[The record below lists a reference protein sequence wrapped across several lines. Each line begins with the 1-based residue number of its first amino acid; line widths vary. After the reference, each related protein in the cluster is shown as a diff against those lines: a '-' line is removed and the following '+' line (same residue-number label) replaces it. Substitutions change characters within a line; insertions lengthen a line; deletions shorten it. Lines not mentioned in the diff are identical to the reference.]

1 MPEGQGPELLRAEGL
16 SYRIGKAEIL
26 RGVSLRVEPGELV
39 GLIGPNG
46 AGKTTLLRLLL
57 GVLEPSSG
65 EVFLKGRPLACLK
78 PRERA
83 HLTAY
88 LGQESSSAFPFP
100 VLDVVLMG
108 RYPRIGRLAREGEA
122 DLEKARRAL
131 SYVGLA
137 GLEDRF
143 FHELSGGER
152 QLALFA
158 RVLAQETELLLL
170 DEPTA
175 NLDIRH
181 QDLFF
186 SMALELAREGKAV
199 VACVH
204 NLNVASQ
211 YCSRLVLLSWGV
223 VAADGK
229 PEQVLRPE
237 VLDPVFQARTTITAS
252 AATGSLMVGVVPRRW
267 PGQGPRVHLIGGAG
281 GAVNLTRELDRL
293 GYRISGGIAHE
304 FDADQVLWRSLGVPS
319 TVVGAFSRIGSE
331 DVERAAPL
339 LAEAELTILC
349 SFPVGAA
356 NAENLRL
363 ALRAA
368 RLVIVAPGPGDPPR
382 SFFSEEGRRLFHE
395 LAGRARILS
404 YAELLRDLEAGR
416 IPAPP

>member
-1 MPEGQGPELLRAEGL
+1 MPEERRAELLRAEGL
-16 SYRIGKAEIL
+16 DYRIGRAEIL
-26 RGVSLRVEPGELV
+26 RGVSLRVQPGELL

-57 GVLEPSSG
+57 GVLVPSAG
-65 EVFLKGRPLACLK
+65 AVYLKGRPLPRLK

-83 HLTAY
+83 RIAAY

-108 RYPRIGRLAREGEA
+108 RYPHLGRLAREGQA

-131 SYVGLA
+131 AYVGLA
-137 GLEDRF
+137 GLEGRF

-211 YCSRLVLLSWGV
+211 YCSRLVLLSRGE

-229 PEQVLRPE
+229 PEEVLRPE
-237 VLDPVFQARTTITAS
+237 VLDPVFATRTVITAN
-252 AATGSLMVGVVPRRW
+252 AATGSLMVGVVPRRL
-267 PGQGPRVHLIGGAG
+267 PGEGPRVHLIGGAG
-281 GAVNLTRELDRL
+281 SAVNLTRELERL

-319 TVVGAFSRIGSE
+319 AVVGAFSRISGE
-331 DVERAAPL
+331 DVERAGSMVE
-339 LAEAELTILC
+339 EAELTILC
-349 SFPVGAA
+349 SFPIGVG

-363 ALRAA
+363 ASRAA
-368 RLVIVAPGPGDPPR
+368 RLVIVEPEPGDPPR
-382 SFFSEEGRRLFHE
+382 SFFSEEGRRLFRE
-395 LAGRARILS
+395 LVPRAR
-404 YAELLRDLEAGR
+404 AMRQGELLRELEARR
-416 IPAPP
+416 IPAGP

>member
-1 MPEGQGPELLRAEGL
+1 MPAERRAELLRAEGL
-16 SYRIGKAEIL
+16 AYRIGKAEIL
-26 RGVSLRVEPGELV
+26 RGVSLRVQPGELV

-57 GVLEPSSG
+57 GVLAPSSG
-65 EVFLKGRPLACLK
+65 EVFLKGRPLAALK

-83 HLTAY
+83 HLAAY

-108 RYPRIGRLAREGEA
+108 RYPHLRRLAREAQA

-137 GLEDRF
+137 ALEGRF

-186 SMALELAREGKAV
+186 SMALELSREGKAV
-199 VACVH
+199 LACVH

-211 YCSRLVLLSWGV
+211 YCSRLVLLSRGS

-229 PEQVLRPE
+229 PEEVLRPE
-237 VLDPVFQARTTITAS
+237 VLDPVFEARTSISAN

-267 PGQGPRVHLIGGAG
+267 PGVGPRVHLIGGAG

-304 FDADQVLWRSLGVPS
+304 FDADQVLWQSLGVPS
-319 TVVGAFSRIGSE
+319 AVVGAFSRIGSE
-331 DVERAAPL
+331 DVEQAAPL
-339 LAEAELTILC
+339 VAEAELTILC
-349 SFPVGAA
+349 SFPVGAG

-363 ALRAA
+363 ASRAA
-368 RLVIVAPGPGDPPR
+368 RLVIVEPEPGDRPR
-382 SFFSEEGRRLFHE
+382 SFFSEEARRLFQE
-395 LAGRARILS
+395 LTPRARRLS
-404 YAELLRDLEAGR
+404 HAELLRELEAQR
-416 IPAPP
+416 NPAPP

>member
-1 MPEGQGPELLRAEGL
+1 MPEERRAELLRAESL
-16 SYRIGKAEIL
+16 AYRIGRAEIL
-26 RGVSLRVEPGELV
+26 RGVSLRVQPGELL

-57 GVLEPSSG
+57 GVLAPSAG
-65 EVFLKGRPLACLK
+65 AVYLKGRPLARLK

-83 HLTAY
+83 RVAAY

-108 RYPRIGRLAREGEA
+108 RYPHVGRLAREGQA

-131 SYVGLA
+131 AYVGLA
-137 GLEDRF
+137 GLEGRF

-211 YCSRLVLLSWGV
+211 YCSRLVLLSRGA

-229 PEQVLRPE
+229 PEEVLRPE
-237 VLDPVFQARTTITAS
+237 VLDPVFTTRTVITAN
-252 AATGSLMVGVVPRRW
+252 AATGSLMVGVVPRRL
-267 PGQGPRVHLIGGAG
+267 PGEGPRVHLIGGAG
-281 GAVNLTRELDRL
+281 SAVNLTRELERL

-319 TVVGAFSRIGSE
+319 AVVGAFSRITGE
-331 DVERAAPL
+331 DLEQAASLVE
-339 LAEAELTILC
+339 EAELTILC
-349 SFPVGAA
+349 SFPIGVG

-363 ALRAA
+363 AARAA
-368 RLVIVAPGPGDPPR
+368 RLVVVEPEPGDPPR
-382 SFFSEEGRRLFHE
+382 SFFSEEGRRLFQE
-395 LAGRARILS
+395 LAPRARTMRQ
-404 YAELLRDLEAGR
+404 AELLGELEARR
-416 IPAPP
+416 IPSVP

>member
-1 MPEGQGPELLRAEGL
+1 MPESPAPELLRAEGL
-16 SYRIGKAEIL
+16 AYRIGKAEIL
-26 RGVSLRVEPGELV
+26 RGVNLRVQAGELV

-57 GVLEPSSG
+57 GVLPPSTG
-65 EVFLKGRPLACLK
+65 AVFLKGRRLERLK

-83 HLTAY
+83 RITAY

-108 RYPRIGRLAREGEA
+108 RYPHVGRFARQA
-122 DLEKARRAL
+122 QTDIEKAYRAL
-131 SYVGLA
+131 SYVGMA
-137 GLEDRF
+137 GLADRF

-186 SMALELAREGKAV
+186 SMTLELAREGKAV

-211 YCSRLVLLSWGV
+211 YCSRLVLLSRGT

-229 PEQVLRPE
+229 PQEVLRPE
-237 VLDPVFQARTTITAS
+237 VLDPVFEARTAVS
-252 AATGSLMVGVVPRRW
+252 ANAATGSLMVAVVPRRW
-267 PGQGPRVHLIGGAG
+267 PGRGPRVHLIGGAG
-281 GAVNLTRELDRL
+281 GAVNLTRELERL

-304 FDADQVLWRSLGVPS
+304 FDADQVLWRSLGIPS
-319 TVVGAFSRIGSE
+319 RVVDAFSRIGAR
-331 DVERAAPL
+331 DVERAAAL
-339 LAEAELTILC
+339 VEEAELTVLC
-349 SFPVGAA
+349 SFPIGPG
-356 NAENLRL
+356 NEENLRL
-363 ALRAA
+363 AGRAR
-368 RLVIVAPGPGDPPR
+368 RLVILAPQPGEPPR
-382 SFFSEEGRRLFHE
+382 TFFSEEGRRLFE
-395 LAGRARILS
+395 ALAARAPTLS
-404 YAELLRDLEAGR
+404 YAELLRELEAGR
-416 IPAPP
+416 LPAAP

>member
-1 MPEGQGPELLRAEGL
+1 MPEERRAELLRAEGL
-16 SYRIGKAEIL
+16 TYRIGRAEIL
-26 RGVSLRVEPGELV
+26 RGVSLRVQPGELL

-57 GVLEPSSG
+57 GVLAPSAG
-65 EVFLKGRPLACLK
+65 AVFLKGRPLARLK

-83 HLTAY
+83 RVAAY

-108 RYPRIGRLAREGEA
+108 RYPHVGRLAREGQA

-131 SYVGLA
+131 AYVGLA
-137 GLEDRF
+137 GLEGRF

-211 YCSRLVLLSWGV
+211 YCSRLVLLSRGA

-229 PEQVLRPE
+229 PEEVLRPE
-237 VLDPVFQARTTITAS
+237 VLDPVFTTRTVITAN
-252 AATGSLMVGVVPRRW
+252 AATGSLTVGVVPRRL
-267 PGQGPRVHLIGGAG
+267 PGEGPRVHLIGGAG
-281 GAVNLTRELDRL
+281 SAVNLTRELERL

-319 TVVGAFSRIGSE
+319 AVVGAFSRITGE
-331 DVERAAPL
+331 DVERAASL
-339 LAEAELTILC
+339 VEEAELTILC
-349 SFPVGAA
+349 SFPIGVG

-363 ALRAA
+363 ASRAA
-368 RLVIVAPGPGDPPR
+368 RLVIVEPEPGDPPR
-382 SFFSEEGRRLFHE
+382 SFFSEEGRRLFQE
-395 LAGRARILS
+395 LAPRARTMRL
-404 YAELLRDLEAGR
+404 AELLGELEAR
-416 IPAPP
+416 RLPSVP

>member
-1 MPEGQGPELLRAEGL
+1 MPEERRAELLRAEGL
-16 SYRIGKAEIL
+16 HYRIGRAEIL
-26 RGVSLRVEPGELV
+26 RGVSLRVQPGELL

-57 GVLEPSSG
+57 GVLAPSAG
-65 EVFLKGRPLACLK
+65 TVFLKGRPLARLN

-83 HLTAY
+83 RIAAY

-108 RYPRIGRLAREGEA
+108 RYPHVGRLAREGQA

-131 SYVGLA
+131 AYVGLA
-137 GLEDRF
+137 GLEGRF

-211 YCSRLVLLSWGV
+211 YCSRLVLLSRGS

-229 PEQVLRPE
+229 PEEVLRPE
-237 VLDPVFQARTTITAS
+237 VLDPVFTTRTVITAN
-252 AATGSLMVGVVPRRW
+252 AATGSLMVGVVPRRL
-267 PGQGPRVHLIGGAG
+267 PGEGPRVHLIGGAG
-281 GAVNLTRELDRL
+281 SAVNLTRELERL

-304 FDADQVLWRSLGVPS
+304 FDSDQVLWRSLGVPS
-319 TVVGAFSRIGSE
+319 AVVGAFSRITGE
-331 DVERAAPL
+331 DVERAASL
-339 LAEAELTILC
+339 VEEAELTILC
-349 SFPVGAA
+349 SFPIGVG

-363 ALRAA
+363 AARAA
-368 RLVIVAPGPGDPPR
+368 RLVIVEPEPGDPPR
-382 SFFSEEGRRLFHE
+382 SFFSEEGRRLFQE
-395 LAGRARILS
+395 LAPRARTLRQG
-404 YAELLRDLEAGR
+404 ELLGELEAR
-416 IPAPP
+416 RLPAGP

>member
-1 MPEGQGPELLRAEGL
+1 MPEERRAELLRAEGL
-16 SYRIGKAEIL
+16 DYRIGRAEIL
-26 RGVSLRVEPGELV
+26 RGVSLRVEPGELL

-57 GVLEPSSG
+57 GVLAPSAG
-65 EVFLKGRPLACLK
+65 AVYLKGRPLARLK

-83 HLTAY
+83 RLTAY

-108 RYPRIGRLAREGEA
+108 RYPHLGRLAREGQA

-131 SYVGLA
+131 AYVGLA
-137 GLEDRF
+137 GLEGRF

-211 YCSRLVLLSWGV
+211 YCSRLVLLSRGSM
-223 VAADGK
+223 AADGK
-229 PEQVLRPE
+229 PEEVLRPE
-237 VLDPVFQARTTITAS
+237 VLDPVFATRTVITS
-252 AATGSLMVGVVPRRW
+252 NAATGSLMVGVMPRRL
-267 PGQGPRVHLIGGAG
+267 PGEGPRVHLIGGAG
-281 GAVNLTRELDRL
+281 SAVNLTRELERL

-319 TVVGAFSRIGSE
+319 AVVGAFSRITGQ
-331 DVERAAPL
+331 DVERAASMVE
-339 LAEAELTILC
+339 EAELTVLC
-349 SFPVGAA
+349 SFPVGIG

-363 ALRAA
+363 AARAA
-368 RLVIVAPGPGDPPR
+368 RLVIVEPEPGDPPR
-382 SFFSEEGRRLFHE
+382 SFFSEEGRGLFRE
-395 LAGRARILS
+395 LAPRARAMRLG
-404 YAELLRDLEAGR
+404 ELLRELEARR
-416 IPAPP
+416 IPGVP

>member
-1 MPEGQGPELLRAEGL
+1 MPEERRPELLRAEGL
-16 SYRIGKAEIL
+16 VYRIGRAEIL
-26 RGVSLRVEPGELV
+26 RGVSLRVEPGELL

-57 GVLEPSSG
+57 GVLDPSAG
-65 EVFLKGRPLACLK
+65 AVYLKGLPLSRLK

-83 HLTAY
+83 RIASY

-108 RYPRIGRLAREGEA
+108 RYPHLGRLAREGQA

-131 SYVGLA
+131 AYVGLA
-137 GLEDRF
+137 GLEGRF

-181 QDLFF
+181 QDQFF

-211 YCSRLVLLSWGV
+211 YCSRLVLLSRGAM
-223 VAADGK
+223 AADGK
-229 PEQVLRPE
+229 PEEVLRPE
-237 VLDPVFQARTTITAS
+237 VLDPVFSTRTVITAN

-267 PGQGPRVHLIGGAG
+267 PGEGPRVHLIGGAG
-281 GAVNLTRELDRL
+281 SAVNLTRELERL

-319 TVVGAFSRIGSE
+319 AVVGAFSRIASE

-339 LAEAELTILC
+339 VEEAELTILC
-349 SFPVGAA
+349 SFPIGVG

-363 ALRAA
+363 ASRAA
-368 RLVIVAPGPGDPPR
+368 RLVIVEPEPGDPPR
-382 SFFSEEGRRLFHE
+382 YFFSEEGRRLFRE
-395 LAGRARILS
+395 LAPRARALRHS
-404 YAELLRDLEAGR
+404 ELMRELEARR
-416 IPAPP
+416 IPAGP